1 MQFNI
6 VSIWQE
12 MGFIGRLVTVTLATM
27 SIWSIG
33 AIIERS
39 LTFFLQRSRSR
50 RFAADL
56 AGHLSAGRVK
66 EAFKQASETNS
77 YLGNLV
83 ESGLKEWL
91 KPDKLGHEERLHH
104 TRNAMERA
112 TLRGVQRLKR
122 GQGVLGTVGSTA
134 PFVGLLG
141 TVMGIV
147 DAFTRMAATGGGGF
161 ATVASSIGEAL
172 LNTAFGLIVAIPAV
186 IFFNFLV
193 GRTEMATVDMQEAT
207 GELADYLDRRPDSAG
222 TGTGAPAS
230 KAAAASPAAPK
241 AAAQG

>member
-122 GQGVLGTVGSTA
+122 GQGVLGTVGPPPPSS
-134 PFVGLLG
+134 
-141 TVMGIV
+141 
-147 DAFTRMAATGGGGF
+147 
-161 ATVASSIGEAL
+161 ASSAPSWASSTPSPGW
-172 LNTAFGLIVAIPAV
+172 
-186 IFFNFLV
+186 
-193 GRTEMATVDMQEAT
+193 
-207 GELADYLDRRPDSAG
+207 RRP
-222 TGTGAPAS
+222 
-230 KAAAASPAAPK
+230 AAAASPPWRRPSARRSSTPPSASSSPSPR
-241 AAAQG
+241 